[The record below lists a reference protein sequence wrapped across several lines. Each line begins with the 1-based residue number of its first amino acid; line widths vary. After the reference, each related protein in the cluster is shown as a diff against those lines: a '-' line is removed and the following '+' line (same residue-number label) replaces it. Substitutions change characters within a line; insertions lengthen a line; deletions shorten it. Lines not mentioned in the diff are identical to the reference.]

1 MILTVVICIL
11 AGLGAGV
18 LTGFCGISAAVVV
31 TPALVSLCGF
41 DAYQAV
47 GIAMASDVIASAATA
62 YSYGRHGNVR
72 IRDALVLMAVVLCF
86 TFVGSWLGDLI
97 PHEALGTISVF
108 ITPLM
113 GLKFLF
119 LPTTNLGGVLGGRSK
134 RELLMVT
141 LFVGAGI
148 GLIAG
153 FAGAGGGEMLL
164 FALTTLL
171 AYDVKEAVGTGVFI
185 MAFVALVG
193 CVSHIY
199 IGGWPNMTA
208 FGICIAGNLIGAIF
222 AARIANKLT
231 SAALNRI
238 IGIFLVASGVI
249 MLAAHLI
256 NLAH

>member
-1 MILTVVICIL
+1 MILKIIVYIL

-47 GIAMASDVIASAATA
+47 GVAMASDVIASAATA

-72 IRDALVLMAVVLCF
+72 IKDALILMAAVLAF

-119 LPTTNLGGVLGGRSK
+119 LPTTNLGRMLGKQSK
-134 RELLMVT
+134 RDLLIET

-148 GLIAG
+148 GIIAG

-171 AYDVKEAVGTGVFI
+171 AYEVKEAVGTGVFI

-193 CVSHIY
+193 CISHIY
-199 IGGWPNMTA
+199 IGGWPDMTA
-208 FGICIAGNLIGAIF
+208 FVICIIGNLTGAVF

-231 SAALNRI
+231 SATLNRI
-238 IGIFLVASGVI
+238 IGVFLVSSGVI
-249 MLAAHLI
+249 MLVAHFL
-256 NLAH
+256 

>member
-1 MILTVVICIL
+1 MALNIIVYVI

-18 LTGFCGISAAVVV
+18 LTGFCGISAAVIV

-72 IRDALVLMAVVLCF
+72 IRDALLLMAVVLCF

-119 LPTTNLGGVLGGRSK
+119 LPTTNLGHFMGGRTK
-134 RELLMVT
+134 KELLLVT
-141 LFVGAGI
+141 LFIGAGI

-171 AYDVKEAVGTGVFI
+171 AYEIKEAVGTGVFI
-185 MAFVALVG
+185 MAFIALVG

-199 IGGWPNMTA
+199 IGGWPDLTA
-208 FGICIAGNLIGAIF
+208 FFICIAGNLAGAVL

-231 SAALNRI
+231 SATLNRI
-238 IGIFLVASGVI
+238 IGIFLAVSGAI
-249 MLAAHLI
+249 MLIVHFL
-256 NLAH
+256 

>member
-1 MILTVVICIL
+1 MVINIFVYII

-18 LTGFCGISAAVVV
+18 LTGFCGISAAVIV

-62 YSYGRHGNVR
+62 YSYGKHGNIRV
-72 IRDALVLMAVVLCF
+72 RDALVLMAVVLVF

-97 PHEALGTISVF
+97 PHTALGTISV
-108 ITPLM
+108 IATPLM
-113 GLKFLF
+113 GLKFLL
-119 LPTTNLGGVLGGRSK
+119 LPTTSLGWIMGVHSK
-134 RELLMVT
+134 RELIIET

-148 GLIAG
+148 GIIAG

-171 AYDVKEAVGTGVFI
+171 SYEIKEAVGTGVFI
-185 MAFVALVG
+185 MAFIALVG

-199 IGGWPNMTA
+199 IGGWPDITA
-208 FGICIAGNLIGAIF
+208 FVICIIGNLTGAVF

-231 SAALNRI
+231 SSALNRI
-238 IGIFLVASGVI
+238 IGISL
-249 MLAAHLI
+249 LAVGLI
-256 NLAH
+256 LLITHFIRM

>member
-1 MILTVVICIL
+1 MVLNIIVYVI

-18 LTGFCGISAAVVV
+18 LTGFCGISAAVIV

-47 GIAMASDVIASAATA
+47 GVAMASDVIASAATA
-62 YSYGRHGNVR
+62 YSYGKHGNIR
-72 IRDALVLMAVVLCF
+72 IKDALILMAVVLAF

-97 PHEALGTISVF
+97 PHQALGTISVF

-119 LPTTNLGGVLGGRSK
+119 LPTTNLGNVLGRQSK
-134 RELLMVT
+134 RDLIIET

-171 AYDVKEAVGTGVFI
+171 AYEVKEAVGTGVFI
-185 MAFVALVG
+185 MAFIALVG

-199 IGGWPNMTA
+199 IGGWPDMTA
-208 FGICIAGNLIGAIF
+208 FVICIIGNFTGAVF

-231 SAALNRI
+231 SATLNRI
-238 IGIFLVASGVI
+238 IGIFLSASGLI
-249 MLAAHLI
+249 MLVAHFL
-256 NLAH
+256 

>member
-1 MILTVVICIL
+1 MILNIIVYIL

-18 LTGFCGISAAVVV
+18 LTGFCGISAAVIV

-41 DAYQAV
+41 DAYHAV
-47 GIAMASDVIASAATA
+47 CVAMASDVIASAATA
-62 YSYGRHGNVR
+62 YSFGKHGNVR
-72 IRDALVLMAVVLCF
+72 LKDALILMAVVLCF

-119 LPTTNLGGVLGGRSK
+119 LPTTNLGSVLGEQSR
-134 RELLMVT
+134 RDLIIET

-171 AYDVKEAVGTGVFI
+171 GYEVKEAIGTGVFI
-185 MAFVALVG
+185 MAFIALVG
-193 CVSHIY
+193 CVSHVY
-199 IGGWPNMTA
+199 IGGWPDMTA
-208 FGICIAGNLIGAIF
+208 FVICIIGNFSGAVF
-222 AARIANKLT
+222 AARIANKMT
-231 SAALNRI
+231 SEALNRI
-238 IGIFLVASGVI
+238 IGIFLVSSGLI
-249 MLAAHLI
+249 MLIAHFL
-256 NLAH
+256 

>member
-1 MILTVVICIL
+1 MILNIIVYII

-18 LTGFCGISAAVVV
+18 LTGFCGISAAVVI

-47 GIAMASDVIASAATA
+47 CVAMASDVIASAATA
-62 YSYGRHGNVR
+62 YSYGKHGNVR
-72 IRDALVLMAVVLCF
+72 LKDALILMAVVLAF

-97 PHEALGTISVF
+97 PHQALGTLSVF

-119 LPTTNLGGVLGGRSK
+119 LPTTNLGNILGEQSR
-134 RELLMVT
+134 RDLIIET

-171 AYDVKEAVGTGVFI
+171 AYEVKEAIGTGVFI
-185 MAFVALVG
+185 MAFIALVG

-199 IGGWPNMTA
+199 IGGWPDMTA
-208 FGICIAGNLIGAIF
+208 FVICIIGNFIGAVF

-231 SAALNRI
+231 SDTLNRI
-238 IGIFLVASGVI
+238 IGIFLVSTGLI
-249 MLAAHLI
+249 MLVAHFL
-256 NLAH
+256 

>member
-1 MILTVVICIL
+1 MVLNIVVYII

-18 LTGFCGISAAVVV
+18 LTGFCGISAAVIV

-62 YSYGRHGNVR
+62 ISYGRHGNVR
-72 IRDALVLMAVVLCF
+72 IKDALILMAVVLAF

-119 LPTTNLGGVLGGRSK
+119 LPTTSLGSLLGRRSK
-134 RELLMVT
+134 KELLVIT
-141 LFVGAGI
+141 LFTGMGI

-171 AYDVKEAVGTGVFI
+171 AYEVKEAVGTGVFI
-185 MAFVALVG
+185 MAFIALVG

-199 IGGWPNMTA
+199 IGGWPDMTA
-208 FGICIAGNLIGAIF
+208 FVICILGNFVGAIF

-231 SAALNRI
+231 SATLNRI
-238 IGIFLVASGVI
+238 IGIFLVTCGIV
-249 MLAAHLI
+249 MLIAHFI
-256 NLAH
+256 

>member
-1 MILTVVICIL
+1 MALNIIVYVI

-18 LTGFCGISAAVVV
+18 LTGFCGISAAVIV

-47 GIAMASDVIASAATA
+47 GVAMASDVIASAATA

-72 IRDALVLMAVVLCF
+72 IKDALVLMAVVLGF

-119 LPTTNLGGVLGGRSK
+119 LPTTNLGSALGGRTK
-134 RELLMVT
+134 KELLLVT

-171 AYDVKEAVGTGVFI
+171 AYEIKEAVGTGVFI
-185 MAFVALVG
+185 MAFIALVG

-199 IGGWPNMTA
+199 LGGWPDLTA
-208 FGICIAGNLIGAIF
+208 FFICIAGNLTGAVF

-231 SAALNRI
+231 SATLNRI
-238 IGIFLVASGVI
+238 IGVFLTASGVI
-249 MLAAHLI
+249 MLLAHL
-256 NLAH
+256 L

>member
-1 MILTVVICIL
+1 MVLKIIVYII

-18 LTGFCGISAAVVV
+18 LTGFCGISAAVIV
-31 TPALVSLCGF
+31 TPALVSMCGF

-47 GIAMASDVIASAATA
+47 GVAMASDVIASAATA

-72 IRDALVLMAVVLCF
+72 IKDALILMAVVLAF

-97 PHEALGTISVF
+97 PHRALGTISVF

-119 LPTTNLGGVLGGRSK
+119 LPTTNLGNILGEQSK
-134 RELLMVT
+134 RELIIET

-148 GLIAG
+148 GIIAG

-171 AYDVKEAVGTGVFI
+171 AYEVKEAVGTGVFI

-199 IGGWPNMTA
+199 IGGWPDMTA
-208 FGICIAGNLIGAIF
+208 FVICIIGNFAGAVF

-231 SAALNRI
+231 SATLNRI
-238 IGIFLVASGVI
+238 IGIFLVTSGLI
-249 MLAAHLI
+249 MLIAHFV
-256 NLAH
+256 